1 MIVLIDPWW
10 QGIWGPYKEGT
21 HFSHSLLLSVESHRP
36 TTQKVVS
43 SHFTFKDGRPYQ
55 KRKCCLTEIG
65 RGRDEDNY
73 HQHWTRKSRISPT
86 FCRPRKLWLT
96 RTSCW
101 YVPGRVVRMSSALLV
116 GPFENKQMCHSSSR
130 HPLYFI
136 ISRICLGCLDHT
148 PFTMTKS
155 LQDVLLVRPRTCSK
169 DVLGHSWLNGGH
181 SDNK

>member
-1 MIVLIDPWW
+1 MI
-10 QGIWGPYKEGT
+10 GPGSDKNACKWIMCIMCIN
-21 HFSHSLLLSVESHRP
+21 HI
-36 TTQKVVS
+36 
-43 SHFTFKDGRPYQ
+43 HFTR
-55 KRKCCLTEIG
+55 IG
-65 RGRDEDNY
+65 RL
-73 HQHWTRKSRISPT
+73 K
-86 FCRPRKLWLT
+86 KLA

-130 HPLYFI
+130 HPVYFI

-181 SDNK
+181 SDNKPMCHSSSRHP

>member
-1 MIVLIDPWW
+1 MCIMCIDIYPLY
-10 QGIWGPYKEGT
+10 P
-21 HFSHSLLLSVESHRP
+21 F
-36 TTQKVVS
+36 
-43 SHFTFKDGRPYQ
+43 YQ
-55 KRKCCLTEIG
+55 DRETK
-65 RGRDEDNY
+65 
-73 HQHWTRKSRISPT
+73 
-86 FCRPRKLWLT
+86 KLA

-181 SDNK
+181 SDNKPMCHSSSRHP

>member
-1 MIVLIDPWW
+1 MSALHPLTGAHLRIVQLVQPRFLI
-10 QGIWGPYKEGT
+10 
-21 HFSHSLLLSVESHRP
+21 
-36 TTQKVVS
+36 QKCKS
-43 SHFTFKDGRPYQ
+43 FMCIMCINIYPLYPFYQ
-55 KRKCCLTEIG
+55 DRETK
-65 RGRDEDNY
+65 
-73 HQHWTRKSRISPT
+73 
-86 FCRPRKLWLT
+86 KLA

-116 GPFENKQMCHSSSR
+116 GPFENKQMCHSSSK

-155 LQDVLLVRPRTCSK
+155 LQDILLVRPRTCSK

-181 SDNK
+181 SDNKQMCHSSSRHP

>member
-1 MIVLIDPWW
+1 MDYVHHVHQSYP
-10 QGIWGPYKEGT
+10 
-21 HFSHSLLLSVESHRP
+21 F
-36 TTQKVVS
+36 
-43 SHFTFKDGRPYQ
+43 YQ
-55 KRKCCLTEIG
+55 DRETK
-65 RGRDEDNY
+65 
-73 HQHWTRKSRISPT
+73 
-86 FCRPRKLWLT
+86 KLA

-116 GPFENKQMCHSSSR
+116 GPFENKQMCHSSSK

-169 DVLGHSWLNGGH
+169 DVLGHSWPNGGH
-181 SDNK
+181 SDNKQMCHSSSRHP